1 MNKREKIIYENEKGQ
16 RIEFSIWSPF
26 FLQNIDGISG
36 LKNTIYSNKG
46 MGQDGSTCVGS
57 TLDDRNIVIQGAI
70 IDNKEINREKLLSI
84 INPKLQ
90 AKLIY
95 TDGNIKKYVECIVET
110 APVITKENKPKF
122 QISFLCNNPYWKD
135 YIDSKV
141 NIALWKGDFHFP
153 LVIPQ
158 GKGIIMGHREPSLIV
173 NVLNNGQVE
182 TGMIIEFFARGTLK
196 NPSLFNVNTRKF
208 IKINKGMV
216 AGEKFIINT
225 NYGKK
230 KILQEL
236 NGVTTDILNYLDIVG
251 GGDTF
256 LQLAVGDN
264 LFRYNAD
271 SNLDN
276 LEVNIY
282 FSPQYLGC
290 SLWSYIYLIG
300 IWN

>member
-1 MNKREKIIYENEKGQ
+1 MNKKEKFIFENEKGQ
-16 RIEFSIWSPF
+16 QIEFSIWSPF

-46 MGQDGSTCVGS
+46 MEQDGSTCVGS
-57 TLDDRNIVIQGAI
+57 TLDDRNIVIQGSI

-84 INPKLQ
+84 INPKLKS
-90 AKLIY
+90 KLIY
-95 TDGNIKKYVECIVET
+95 IDGNIKKYVECIVET
-110 APVITKENKPKF
+110 APIIPKENNPKF
-122 QISFLCNNPYWKD
+122 QISLLCNNPYWKD

-153 LVIPQ
+153 LVIPVN
-158 GKGIIMGHREPSLIV
+158 KGITMGHREPSLIV

-182 TGMIIEFFARGTLK
+182 KGMIIEFFARGTLK
-196 NPSLFNVNTRKF
+196 NPSLFNVNTREF

-225 NYGKK
+225 NYSKK

-236 NGVTTDILNYLDIVG
+236 NGVTADILNYLDIVG

-256 LQLAVGDN
+256 LQLDVGDN

-282 FSPQYLGC
+282 FSPQYLGV
-290 SLWSYIYLIG
+290 
-300 IWN
+300 

>member
-1 MNKREKIIYENEKGQ
+1 MNKKEKFIFENEKGLQ
-16 RIEFSIWSPF
+16 IEFSIWSPF

-36 LKNTIYSNKG
+36 LKNTIYSSKG
-46 MGQDGSTCVGS
+46 MGQDGSTNTGS

-70 IDNKEINREKLLSI
+70 TENKELNREKLLSI
-84 INPKLQ
+84 INPKLKS
-90 AKLIY
+90 KLIY
-95 TDGNIKKYVECIVET
+95 IDGNIKKYVECMVET
-110 APVITKENKPKF
+110 APIIPKENNPKF
-122 QISFLCNNPYWKD
+122 QISLLCNNPYWKD

-153 LVIPQ
+153 LVIPVN
-158 GKGIIMGHREPSLIV
+158 KGITMGHREPSLIV
-173 NVLNNGQVE
+173 NVLNNGQAK

-196 NPSLFNVNTRKF
+196 NPSLFNVNTREF

-225 NYGKK
+225 NYSKK

-236 NGVTTDILNYLDIVG
+236 NGVATDILNYLDIEG

-256 LQLAVGDN
+256 LQLDVGDN

-282 FSPQYLGC
+282 FSSQYLGV
-290 SLWSYIYLIG
+290 
-300 IWN
+300 

>member
-1 MNKREKIIYENEKGQ
+1 M
-16 RIEFSIWSPF
+16 
-26 FLQNIDGISG
+26 SG
-36 LKNTIYSNKG
+36 LKNTIYSSKG
-46 MGQDGSTCVGS
+46 MGQDGSTCIGS
-57 TLDDRNIVIQGAI
+57 TLDNRNIVIQGAI

-95 TDGNIKKYVECIVET
+95 TDGNIRKYVECIVET

-122 QISFLCNNPYWKD
+122 QISLLSPNPYWKD

-153 LVIPQ
+153 LVIAQ
-158 GKGIIMGHREPSLIV
+158 GKGITMGHREPSLIV
-173 NVLNNGQVE
+173 NVNNTGQVK

-196 NPSLFNVNTRKF
+196 NPSLFNVNTREF
-208 IKINKGMV
+208 IKINKSMI

-225 NYGKK
+225 NYSKK

-236 NGVTTDILNYLDIVG
+236 NGVTTNILNYLDIVG

-256 LQLAVGDN
+256 LQLDVGDN

-271 SNLDN
+271 ENLDN
-276 LEVNIY
+276 LEVSIY
-282 FSPQYLGC
+282 YNNNYLGV
-290 SLWSYIYLIG
+290 
-300 IWN
+300 

>member
-1 MNKREKIIYENEKGQ
+1 MNKKEKFIYENEKGQ
-16 RIEFSIWSPF
+16 QIEFSIWSPF
-26 FLQNIDGISG
+26 FLEHIDGISG
-36 LKNTIYSNKG
+36 LKNIIYNSKG
-46 MGQDGSTCVGS
+46 MGQDGSTNTGS

-70 IDNKEINREKLLSI
+70 TENIELNREKLLSI
-84 INPKLQ
+84 INPKIPS
-90 AKLIY
+90 KLVY

-122 QISFLCNNPYWKD
+122 QISLLCNNPYWKD
-135 YIDSKV
+135 YIETKI

-158 GKGIIMGHREPSLIV
+158 GKGITMGHREPSLIV
-173 NVLNNGQVE
+173 NVNNTGQVK
-182 TGMIIEFFARGTLK
+182 TGMIIEFFARGTLS
-196 NPSLFNVNTRKF
+196 NPSLFNVNTREF

-225 NYGKK
+225 NYSKK

-256 LQLAVGDN
+256 LQLDVGDN
-264 LFRYNAD
+264 LFRYNTD

-282 FSPQYLGC
+282 FSPQYLGV
-290 SLWSYIYLIG
+290 
-300 IWN
+300 

>member
-1 MNKREKIIYENEKGQ
+1 MNKKEKFIFENEKGQ
-16 RIEFSIWSPF
+16 QIEFSIWSPF

-46 MGQDGSTCVGS
+46 MEQDGSTCVGS
-57 TLDDRNIVIQGAI
+57 TLDDRNIVIQGSI

-84 INPKLQ
+84 INPKLKS
-90 AKLIY
+90 KLIY
-95 TDGNIKKYVECIVET
+95 IDGNIKKYVECIVET
-110 APVITKENKPKF
+110 APIIPKENNPKF
-122 QISFLCNNPYWKD
+122 QISLLCNNPYWKD

-153 LVIPQ
+153 LVIPVN
-158 GKGIIMGHREPSLIV
+158 KGITMGHREPSLIV

-196 NPSLFNVNTRKF
+196 NPSLFNVNTREF

-225 NYGKK
+225 NYSKK
-230 KILQEL
+230 KILQKL

-256 LQLAVGDN
+256 LQLDVGDN

-282 FSPQYLGC
+282 FSPQYLGV
-290 SLWSYIYLIG
+290 
-300 IWN
+300 

>member
-1 MNKREKIIYENEKGQ
+1 M
-16 RIEFSIWSPF
+16 
-26 FLQNIDGISG
+26 SG
-36 LKNTIYSNKG
+36 LKNTIYSSKG

-70 IDNKEINREKLLSI
+70 TENKELNREKLLSI
-84 INPKLQ
+84 INPKLKS
-90 AKLIY
+90 KLIY
-95 TDGNIKKYVECIVET
+95 TDGNIKKYVECKVET
-110 APVITKENKPKF
+110 APVIPKENNPKF
-122 QISFLCNNPYWKD
+122 QMSFLCNNPYWKD

-153 LVIPQ
+153 LVIPVN
-158 GKGIIMGHREPSLIV
+158 KGITMGHREPSLIV
-173 NVLNNGQVE
+173 NVLNNGQIE

-196 NPSLFNVNTRKF
+196 NPSLFNVNTREF

-225 NYGKK
+225 NYSKK
-230 KILQEL
+230 KILQKL

-256 LQLAVGDN
+256 LQLDVGDN

-282 FSPQYLGC
+282 FSPQYLGV
-290 SLWSYIYLIG
+290 
-300 IWN
+300 

>member
-95 TDGNIKKYVECIVET
+95 TDGNVRKYVECIVET

-122 QISFLCNNPYWKD
+122 QISLLCNNPYWKD

-153 LVIPQ
+153 LIIPID
-158 GKGIIMGHREPSLIV
+158 KGITMGHREPSLIV
-173 NVLNNGQVE
+173 NVLNNGQVK
-182 TGMIIEFFARGTLK
+182 TGMIIEFFARGTLS
-196 NPSLFNVNTRKF
+196 NPSLFNVNTREF

-225 NYGKK
+225 NYSKK

-251 GGDTF
+251 GGDAF
-256 LQLAVGDN
+256 LQLEVGDN

-282 FSPQYLGC
+282 FSPQYLGV
-290 SLWSYIYLIG
+290 
-300 IWN
+300 

>member
-1 MNKREKIIYENEKGQ
+1 MNKKEKFIFENEKGQ
-16 RIEFSIWSPF
+16 QIEFSIWSPF
-26 FLQNIDGISG
+26 FLENIDGISG

-57 TLDDRNIVIQGAI
+57 TLDDRNIIIQGAI
-70 IDNKEINREKLLSI
+70 TENKELNREKLLSI
-84 INPKLQ
+84 INPKLKS
-90 AKLIY
+90 KLIY
-95 TDGNIKKYVECIVET
+95 IDGNIRKYVECIVET
-110 APVITKENKPKF
+110 APIIPKENKPKF
-122 QISFLCNNPYWKD
+122 QISLLCNNPYWKD
-135 YIDSKV
+135 YIDSKI

-158 GKGIIMGHREPSLIV
+158 GKGITMGHREPSLIV

-182 TGMIIEFFARGTLK
+182 TGMIIEFIARGTLS
-196 NPSLFNVNTRKF
+196 NPSLFNVNTREF

-225 NYGKK
+225 NYSKK

-236 NGVTTDILNYLDIVG
+236 NGVTTDILNYLDIEG

-264 LFRYNAD
+264 LFRYNTD

-282 FSPQYLGC
+282 FSPQYLGV
-290 SLWSYIYLIG
+290 
-300 IWN
+300 

>member
-1 MNKREKIIYENEKGQ
+1 MNKKEKFIFENEKGQ
-16 RIEFSIWSPF
+16 QIEFSIWSPF

-36 LKNTIYSNKG
+36 LKNTIYSSKG

-70 IDNKEINREKLLSI
+70 TENKELNREKLLSI
-84 INPKLQ
+84 INPKLKS
-90 AKLIY
+90 KLIY
-95 TDGNIKKYVECIVET
+95 IDGNIKKYVECIVET
-110 APVITKENKPKF
+110 APIIPKENNPKF
-122 QISFLCNNPYWKD
+122 QISLLCNNPYWKD

-153 LVIPQ
+153 LVIPVN
-158 GKGIIMGHREPSLIV
+158 KGITMGHREPSLIV
-173 NVLNNGQVE
+173 NVLNNGQVK
-182 TGMIIEFFARGTLK
+182 TGMIIEFFARGTLS
-196 NPSLFNVNTRKF
+196 NPSLFNVNTREF

-225 NYGKK
+225 NYSKK
-230 KILQEL
+230 KILREF

-256 LQLAVGDN
+256 LQLDVGDN

-282 FSPQYLGC
+282 FSPQYLGV
-290 SLWSYIYLIG
+290 
-300 IWN
+300 

>member
-1 MNKREKIIYENEKGQ
+1 MNKKEKFIFENEKGLQ
-16 RIEFSIWSPF
+16 IEFSIWSPF

-36 LKNTIYSNKG
+36 LKNTIYSSKG
-46 MGQDGSTCVGS
+46 MGQDGSTNTGS

-70 IDNKEINREKLLSI
+70 TENKELNREKLLSI
-84 INPKLQ
+84 INPKLKS
-90 AKLIY
+90 KLIY
-95 TDGNIKKYVECIVET
+95 IDGNIKKYVECMVET
-110 APVITKENKPKF
+110 APIIPKENNPKF
-122 QISFLCNNPYWKD
+122 QISLLCNNPYWKD

-153 LVIPQ
+153 LVIPVN
-158 GKGIIMGHREPSLIV
+158 KGITMGHREPSLIV
-173 NVLNNGQVE
+173 NVLNNGQAK

-196 NPSLFNVNTRKF
+196 NPSLFNVNTREF

-225 NYGKK
+225 NYSKK

-236 NGVTTDILNYLDIVG
+236 NGVTTDILNYLDIEG

-256 LQLAVGDN
+256 LQLDVGDN

-282 FSPQYLGC
+282 FSSQYLGV
-290 SLWSYIYLIG
+290 
-300 IWN
+300 